1 MNITESI
8 PSLVCSSINVSDP
21 EIDKASKI
29 FASICELIFHRGQ
42 AASSPT
48 VNRCDALCVRS
59 NISAEFNDSSVELEE
74 ISLHTE
80 LKRIGYTGNPI
91 IIEFLLLPTAEVEN
105 HGWSSVGKHIP
116 AFLIEQWMIQFLPKR
131 LLVTEDISDTPT
143 LLNDITSYCD
153 SSLVNKLLFKSENQA
168 NILTFDPLCCVC
180 RLTNIW
186 GANLFSSCWFTLNTN
201 ELSIERPK
209 IGSTDFGFKLI
220 RDLSDNF
227 ANSEGVHT
235 TTRTKCPKRNYLCN
249 NPCSHIHRKDTAGI
263 CVSKSLCRILASS
276 REVLDTMVTSV
287 VEMPLIP
294 PSDNLFDSLRYLHN
308 GAMSLPSKRC
318 NDASLSNLCIDT
330 SCDDNTAECN
340 KVPKSPVVI
349 MSQWSKSTSSTSSS
363 FFESAPPCKLKH
375 LQQLT
380 DQQQP
385 QLKPNQNR
393 GTKPQ
398 MEECINQLTS
408 LSVQHQHRSANKSLV
423 HLSESIADAT
433 PNTDVSEKC
442 HFPLIRKVKNSKS
455 FTEVFSS
462 DSVSFNKRTGLP
474 LQSSPV
480 PAKHKNA
487 TSFDFD
493 PSLVNPRDTNG
504 NGTASSS
511 KTSRPTTLALKHRP
525 SSKRGRTFSA
535 SAVLGGGNSGGG
547 ISFPGTPL
555 PPPSFSQLLIN
566 FEAGSV
572 LILDPLIQTLLT
584 DISHR
589 ILTDLSCR
597 QICTYGVRT
606 RVRGLEINAHQCTL
620 VDVVWQTALESML
633 NGRIAP
639 AGVVEGFSVNLG
651 ASGSFFPTHVRLPVV
666 AYFFRLADDGNTPSP
681 YLGHVDLTQLTNKRG
696 YRVPNKGSIQTMQA
710 AEYLIRSFTFSND
723 VKRQNR
729 LLLIN

>member
-1 MNITESI
+1 MNITETI
-8 PSLVCSSINVSDP
+8 PTLVCSSINVSDP

-29 FASICELIFHRGQ
+29 FASICEVIFHRGQ

-59 NISAEFNDSSVELEE
+59 NISAEFSDSSVELEE

-91 IIEFLLLPTAEVEN
+91 IIEFLLLPTAEVES

-131 LLVTEDISDTPT
+131 LVTEDISDTPT

-168 NILTFDPLCCVC
+168 NVLTFDPLCCVC

-209 IGSTDFGFKLI
+209 IGSKDFGFKLI

-263 CVSKSLCRILASS
+263 CVSKSLSRILASS

-318 NDASLSNLCIDT
+318 NDALLSNLSVDT
-330 SCDDNTAECN
+330 SCDDNTTEYN

-363 FFESAPPCKLKH
+363 FFESAPPCKLKR

-423 HLSESIADAT
+423 VHLSESIADAT

-442 HFPLIRKVKNSKS
+442 HFPLIRKAKNSKS
-455 FTEVFSS
+455 FTEVFS

-493 PSLVNPRDTNG
+493 PSLVNPLDANG
-504 NGTASSS
+504 NGATSSS
-511 KTSRPTTLALKHRP
+511 KTTRPTTLALKRRP

-535 SAVLGGGNSGGG
+535 SAALGVGNSGSG
-547 ISFPGTPL
+547 ISFSGTPL

-566 FEAGSV
+566 FE
-572 LILDPLIQTLLT
+572 I
-584 DISHR
+584 
-589 ILTDLSCR
+589 
-597 QICTYGVRT
+597 
-606 RVRGLEINAHQCTL
+606 
-620 VDVVWQTALESML
+620 
-633 NGRIAP
+633 
-639 AGVVEGFSVNLG
+639 
-651 ASGSFFPTHVRLPVV
+651 
-666 AYFFRLADDGNTPSP
+666 FR
-681 YLGHVDLTQLTNKRG
+681 DLTSDLFTLQIGCLTCKLKSHECHLYG
-696 YRVPNKGSIQTMQA
+696 
-710 AEYLIRSFTFSND
+710 
-723 VKRQNR
+723 
-729 LLLIN
+729 